1 MNMKTNLLITIII
14 ILIIVIFLILF
25 MLDISVNF
33 YYKNEKFTLK
43 PDTYDNQ
50 VKKADLLIDL
60 KYKINK
66 LIEHLRLN
74 NIPDREG
81 AERLYN
87 RFKNTNLR
95 ETSLLESSAGY
106 TINKGHELRLCINKV
121 NGSYQPDIV
130 MFIMLHEL
138 AHILSITYGHNEE
151 FRGNMDLIVKEAVK
165 IGIYS
170 GQDYTQKPVN
180 YCGVVIRNSPCSFG
194 SCKLN

>member
-1 MNMKTNLLITIII
+1 MKPNLLITIII
-14 ILIIVIFLILF
+14 ILIIAILLIFF
-25 MLDISVNF
+25 TLDISVNF

-60 KYKINK
+60 KEKINK
-66 LIEHLRLN
+66 LIDYLRLN
-74 NIPDREG
+74 NIPSKEA
-81 AERLYN
+81 AERLYT
-87 RFKNTNLR
+87 RFKTTNVR
-95 ETSLLESSAGY
+95 ETSLFESSAGY

-121 NGSYQPDIV
+121 NGVYQPDIV

-138 AHILSITYGHNEE
+138 AHILSITYGHNQE
-151 FRGNMDLIVKEAVK
+151 FKENMDLLVKEAVK

-170 GQDYTQKPVN
+170 GQDYTQKPVD